1 MWKVCIARRIS
12 PAHNFDAFYIITIEF
27 LKSLARNFQTFQ
39 SGKWVG
45 MFNNLQFSDYEVCM
59 LNSGMMIDPIY
70 SNIPIIYFL
79 YSLSNMLNYAR

>member
-1 MWKVCIARRIS
+1 
-12 PAHNFDAFYIITIEF
+12 
-27 LKSLARNFQTFQ
+27 
-39 SGKWVG
+39 
-45 MFNNLQFSDYEVCM
+45 M